1 MTTPYQILT
10 NVVIPYGTFT
20 NAAAILIGCGIGML
34 LGDRFTPA
42 IKRTTFLSLGL
53 CIAVIGMSM
62 ALQTSN
68 PLYLVSS
75 VLIGGILG
83 EVLNIEGSIEAS
95 ADGLKKLLK
104 SKNSSFSEGFIA
116 ASVIFCIGSM
126 AVMGPLEEGLTGERN
141 IILTKSLL
149 DFFSSIA
156 LGATFGTG
164 VYFSALPILIIQGS
178 FTLFASSIKPFMTE
192 SLQTELTAVGGVLI
206 LGIACNLLEIQQI
219 KVSNMLPAL
228 LVVVVIVSIAS
239 SFASGGSL
247 FL

>member
-1 MTTPYQILT
+1 MP
-10 NVVIPYGTFT
+10 IPYGTFT
-20 NAAAILIGCGIGML
+20 NAIAILIGCSIGML
-34 LGDRFTPA
+34 LGDRLTPA
-42 IKRTTFLSLGL
+42 IKKATFISLGL

-68 PLYLVSS
+68 PLYLVAS
-75 VLIGGILG
+75 VLIGGMLG
-83 EVLNIEGSIEAS
+83 ELINIEGSITAG
-95 ADGLKKLLK
+95 AQILKKVLR

-126 AVMGPLEEGLTGERN
+126 AIMGPLEEGLTGERN

-164 VYFSALPILIIQGS
+164 VYFSAIPIIIIQGS
-178 FTLFASSIKPFMTE
+178 FTIFANSLKPYITE
-192 SLQTELTAVGGVLI
+192 TMQTELTAVGGVLI
-206 LGIACNLLEIQQI
+206 LGIACNLLDIQQV

-228 LVVVVIVSIAS
+228 LVIIGVVYLVPL
-239 SFASGGSL
+239 FAIELSTL
-247 FL
+247 L

>member
-1 MTTPYQILT
+1 MP
-10 NVVIPYGTFT
+10 IPYGTFT
-20 NAAAILIGCGIGML
+20 NAAAILIGCSIGML

-42 IKRTTFLSLGL
+42 IKKATFLSLGL
-53 CIAVIGMSM
+53 CVAVIGMSM

-68 PLYLVSS
+68 PLYLVAS

-83 EVLNIEGSIEAS
+83 EVLNLEGAIEAG
-95 ADGLKKLLK
+95 AGMLKKGLK
-104 SKNSSFSEGFIA
+104 SNNSAFSEGFIA

-126 AVMGPLEEGLTGERN
+126 AIMGPLEEGLTGERN

-164 VYFSALPILIIQGS
+164 VYFSAIPIVVIQGS
-178 FTLFASSIKPFMTE
+178 FTLFANYIKPYLTE
-192 SLQTELTAVGGVLI
+192 TIQTELTAVGGVLI

-219 KVSNMLPAL
+219 KVSNLLPAL
-228 LVVVVIVSIAS
+228 IVVVAVVYCAT
-239 SFASGGSL
+239 SFASVFPV

>member
-1 MTTPYQILT
+1 MP
-10 NVVIPYGTFT
+10 IPYGTFT
-20 NAAAILIGCGIGML
+20 NAFAILIGCGIGML
-34 LGDRFTPA
+34 LGDRLTPA
-42 IKRTTFLSLGL
+42 IKKATFLSLGL

-68 PLYLVSS
+68 PLYLVAS

-83 EVLNIEGSIEAS
+83 ELINIEGSITTGAQV
-95 ADGLKKLLK
+95 LKKVLR

-126 AVMGPLEEGLTGERN
+126 AIMGPLEEGLTGERN

-156 LGATFGTG
+156 LGATYGTG
-164 VYFSALPILIIQGS
+164 VYFSAVPIIIIQGS
-178 FTLFASSIKPFMTE
+178 FTLFANSIKPYITDTM
-192 SLQTELTAVGGVLI
+192 QTELTAVGGVLI
-206 LGIACNLLEIQQI
+206 LGIACNLLEIQQV

-228 LVVVVIVSIAS
+228 LVIIGVVY
-239 SFASGGSL
+239 FAHL
-247 FL
+247 FSAELSAFL